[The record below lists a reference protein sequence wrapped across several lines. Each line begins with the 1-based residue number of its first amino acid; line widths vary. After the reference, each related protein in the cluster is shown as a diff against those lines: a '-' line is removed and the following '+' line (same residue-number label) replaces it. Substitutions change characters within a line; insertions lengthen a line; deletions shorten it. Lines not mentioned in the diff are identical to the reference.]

1 MTKECKWV
9 IKEASDAEKV
19 ERLSTEVGIDKV
31 LADLLVT
38 RGIATH
44 SLCAIW
50 TRQWKD
56 CTRPS

>member
-31 LADLLVT
+31 LADLLVK
-38 RGIATH
+38 RGIETFE
-44 SLCAIW
+44 
-50 TRQWKD
+50 
-56 CTRPS
+56 

>member
-31 LADLLVT
+31 LADLLD
-38 RGIATH
+38 ATEAWMA
-44 SLCAIW
+44 S
-50 TRQWKD
+50 K
-56 CTRPS
+56 